1 MSSAF
6 SNSFAAVNYLSDEP
20 IANLRRH
27 LPKQSVVITQPVIQ
41 QHYGHHWEGVPV
53 ILIGDGEKH
62 KTLETV
68 HEIYQ
73 QLIDLGIDRSG
84 WIVGVGGGIVCDIA
98 GFVAATYLRGV
109 ACAFVPTTLL
119 AQADAAIGG
128 KNGVNFQGFKNMIG
142 TFLQPQFI
150 LSDPATLQTLPVTE
164 LANGLAEVVKHAL
177 IDDAAYF
184 DYIENN
190 FQKILNLDEDALRHV
205 TLRSYQIKSDVVLCD
220 EKEQNLRR
228 ILNFG
233 HTFGHSIEKVA
244 GISHGH
250 AVSIGMEIA
259 LRLSL
264 KYSSLSQNQHERV
277 IRLLRNLNLPVSTS
291 ADPQKIVDALT
302 ADKKREDKEIHFV
315 LLENIGRAVIKR
327 IALTELQNF
336 MCSS

>member
-1 MSSAF
+1 MISAF
-6 SNSFAAVNYLSDEP
+6 PKPPSAVNYLSDEP
-20 IANLRRH
+20 IANLRKH
-27 LPKQSVVITQPVIQ
+27 LPAQSVVITQPAIQ
-41 QHYGHHWEGVPV
+41 QYYGHHWKGVPR

-62 KTLETV
+62 KTLQTV
-68 HEIYQ
+68 HETYQ
-73 QLIDLGIDRSG
+73 QLIDLKIDRSV
-84 WIVGVGGGIVCDIA
+84 WLVGVGGGMVCDLA

-128 KNGVNFQGFKNMIG
+128 KNGVNFQGFKNMVG
-142 TFLQPQFI
+142 TFYQPQFI
-150 LSDPATLQTLPVTE
+150 LSDPATLQTLPALE

-177 IDDAAYF
+177 IADAAYF

-190 FQKILNLDEDALRHV
+190 FQKILNLDEVALRHV
-205 TLRSYQIKSDVVLCD
+205 TLRSYQIKSDIVQRD

-233 HTFGHSIEKVA
+233 HTYGHAIEKVA

-259 LRLSL
+259 LRLSI
-264 KYSSLSQNQHERV
+264 KYASLSQNQYERV

-302 ADKKREDKEIHFV
+302 ADKKREGGEVHFV
-315 LLENIGRAVIKR
+315 LLENIGRAVIKK

-336 MCSS
+336 LLSS